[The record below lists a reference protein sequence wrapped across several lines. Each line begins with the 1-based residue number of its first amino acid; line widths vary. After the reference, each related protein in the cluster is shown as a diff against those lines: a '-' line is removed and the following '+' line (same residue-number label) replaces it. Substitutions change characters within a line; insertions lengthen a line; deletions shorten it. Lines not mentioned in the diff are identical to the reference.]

1 MSIEKEK
8 LIHRA
13 PAFEGRILHVFDD
26 EVEIHGHKTTREVVL
41 HPGAS
46 AIIPVT
52 EDGEILFVRQYR
64 YAVEQPL
71 LEIPAGKLDGGED
84 PDTCA
89 ARELT
94 EETGYKTEHMEKLGY
109 VYTTPGFCNETIH
122 LYLADH
128 LVKSHQHLDQDE
140 FLDVIRLPIDKVY
153 QMVDRGEIYD
163 AKTLAALAM
172 ARKKL
177 EMRN

>member
-8 LIHRA
+8 LIHRK
-13 PAFEGRILHVFDD
+13 PAFEGRMLHVFDD
-26 EVEIHGHKTTREVVL
+26 DVEIGGHKTTREVVL
-41 HPGAS
+41 HPGAA

-52 EDGEILFVRQYR
+52 EDGHVLFVRQYR

-71 LEIPAGKLDGGED
+71 LEIPAGKLDPGED

-94 EETGYKTEHMEKLGY
+94 EETGYKSEHIQKLGY
-109 VYTTPGFCNETIH
+109 IYTTPGFCNETIH

-128 LVKSHQHLDQDE
+128 LVKAHQHLDQDE
-140 FLDVIRLPIDKVY
+140 YLDVISIPLEKVWD
-153 QMVDRGEIYD
+153 MIGKGEIFD
-163 AKTLAALAM
+163 AKTLAAFAM
-172 ARKKL
+172 AADRLKK
-177 EMRN
+177 

>member
-8 LIHRA
+8 LLARH
-13 PAFEGRILHVFDD
+13 PAFEGRMLHVFNDD
-26 EVEIHGHKTTREVVL
+26 VEIGGHKTTREVVL

-52 EDGEILFVRQYR
+52 EEGNVLFVRQYR
-64 YAVEQPL
+64 YAVEVPL
-71 LEIPAGKLDGGED
+71 LEIPAGKLDKGED

-94 EETGYKTEHMEKLGY
+94 EETGYKTDHMVKLGY

-128 LVKSHQHLDQDE
+128 LVKAHQHLDQDE
-140 FLDVIRLPIDKVY
+140 YLDVIAIPLSRVWDMIAK
-153 QMVDRGEIYD
+153 GEICD
-163 AKTLAALAM
+163 AKTLAAFAM
-172 ARKKL
+172 ARDRLSQK
-177 EMRN
+177 